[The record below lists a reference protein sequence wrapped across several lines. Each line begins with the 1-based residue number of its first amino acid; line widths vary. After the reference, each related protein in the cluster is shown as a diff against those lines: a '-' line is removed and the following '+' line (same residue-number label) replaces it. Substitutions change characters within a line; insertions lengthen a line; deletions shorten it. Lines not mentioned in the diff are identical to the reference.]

1 MAKKKE
7 KRNRLRE
14 TEKKKTNML
23 QQKQRDYLRF
33 LITPQFDAIRRS

>member
-14 TEKKKTNML
+14 TEKKTNML